1 MSVGMAAG
9 CASQGV
15 TLEKMSIEAEGDL
28 DLRGFLDLD
37 TNVRPGFQEIR
48 YTVRVKANAPADTI
62 EAILQ
67 HVEKT
72 SPNRS
77 NLSAIP
83 MKRTLV
89 VE

>member
-1 MSVGMAAG
+1 MAAS

-15 TLEKMSIEAEGDL
+15 KLEKMSIEAEGDL
-28 DLRGFLDLD
+28 DLRGFLALD
-37 TNVRPGFQEIR
+37 EQVRPGFQEIR
-48 YTVRVKANAPADTI
+48 YTVRVKADAPAEKI
-62 EAILQ
+62 EEILQ

-83 MKRTLV
+83 MHRTLII
-89 VE
+89 E

>member
-1 MSVGMAAG
+1 MAAG

-15 TLEKMSIEAEGDL
+15 TLEKLRIEAEGDL

-37 TNVRPGFQEIR
+37 PNVRPGFQEIR
-48 YTVRVKANAPADTI
+48 YTVRVKADAPSDKI
-62 EAILQ
+62 EEILQ